1 MAFPLGN
8 DYGKKRKL
16 MENVLRRAI
25 AQDDEKRLRRACERL
40 MTSAASGKTWQE
52 RMAAFNTLADR
63 LDGKVL
69 AVPDAMGDG
78 QLVVSWVMA
87 AQPQAI
93 EHADRSDTLPAPQDV
108 GDGAARTALSPD
120 HPLDVVVQAEK

>member
-87 AQPQAI
+87 SPAPAAI
-93 EHADRSDTLPAPQDV
+93 EHQPQDI
-108 GDGAARTALSPD
+108 GAGAAKPALSPD